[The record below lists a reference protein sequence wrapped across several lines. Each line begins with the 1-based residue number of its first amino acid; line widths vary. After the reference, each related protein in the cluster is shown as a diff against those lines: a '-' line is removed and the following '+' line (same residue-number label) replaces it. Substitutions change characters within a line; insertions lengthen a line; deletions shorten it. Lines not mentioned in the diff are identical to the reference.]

1 MCGICGTWDLSGHP
15 VDPELLH
22 AMRETVAHRGP
33 DDASAIMFDSRGGT
47 TTGPYRDVRPPHDD
61 GRDVLDVGFGHR
73 RLAIIDLASGDQPMA
88 SSDGSAWITYNGEVY
103 NYRELRADLVRAGHA
118 FRTECDTEVVLE
130 AYLEHGEDCAK
141 YLNGIFAFAIWDV
154 RKRSMFLARD
164 HYGIKPLYYCLQGR
178 RFYFSS
184 EVKAILADPR
194 VRRELDVDALNM
206 CLTFRHTPS
215 PWTLFAGIRKLE
227 PGQSMTVT
235 ADGITT
241 RRFFEGP
248 DPVDRSIG
256 EDEWVDR
263 LRAELD
269 EAVERQMVADVPIG
283 LSLSSGVDSTAMLAL
298 MSAHSSAPIQA
309 FTVGFGGKEDTSEI
323 EPARAA
329 AARFGADFH
338 SQVIEASDYEGF
350 MNRYMWHLEEPM
362 GNESA
367 AAYYF
372 VARMAQ
378 QLKIKVLLN
387 GQGADEAF
395 AGYQRYVS
403 AAYGRWLRWGAVPPL
418 KWLVPKVTGGS
429 ALGER
434 YQRMLPTVGAA
445 DEADRFLRTYS
456 IATPETLGR
465 LIGGDV
471 WRAVDRDLPLRYTR
485 EQLARAPQ
493 GTPLERMT
501 YVDARTSLPDNLLLC
516 EDKMAM
522 AASVEARV
530 PILDLELMDVA
541 ERIPGSFKLR
551 RLKNKYVHRKAVSKW
566 VGDEVA
572 ARPQIGFDNAMDLWL
587 RNQLHDRLSAIIR
600 TPDSFSA
607 NYLDPGAVG
616 AMLDE
621 HLSGRRDHQ
630 RMLFLVLSL
639 ESWHSVF
646 FQEDERVAEPAA
658 QR

>member
-1 MCGICGTWDLSGHP
+1 M
-15 VDPELLH
+15 
-22 AMRETVAHRGP
+22 
-33 DDASAIMFDSRGGT
+33 ASA
-47 TTGPYRDVRPPHDD
+47 
-61 GRDVLDVGFGHR
+61 
-73 RLAIIDLASGDQPMA
+73 
-88 SSDGSAWITYNGEVY
+88 DGSAWITYNGEVY
-103 NYRELRADLVRAGHA
+103 NYRELRDDLARRGHR
-118 FRTECDTEVVLE
+118 FRTECDTEVVLA
-130 AYLEHGEDCAK
+130 AYLEHGDDCPR

-154 RKRSMFLARD
+154 RDRSMFLARD
-164 HYGIKPLYYCLQGR
+164 HFGIKPLYYCLDGR
-178 RFYFSS
+178 RFYFAS
-184 EVKAILADPR
+184 EVKAILKDPR
-194 VRRELDVDALNM
+194 VRRELDLDALGM

-215 PWTLFAGIRKLE
+215 PWTLFAGISKLE
-227 PGQSMTVT
+227 PGHSLRVT
-235 ADGITT
+235 RDGVST
-241 RRFFEGP
+241 RRFFDGP
-248 DPVDRSIG
+248 DGVDRSTS

-263 LRAELD
+263 LRVELD
-269 EAVERQMVADVPIG
+269 EAVDRQMVADVPIG

-298 MSAHSSAPIQA
+298 MSEHSADPIQA

-338 SQVIEASDYEGF
+338 SQVIEAADYESF
-350 MNRYMWHLEEPM
+350 MGRYMWHLEEPM

-372 VARMAQ
+372 VARMAHE
-378 QLKIKVLLN
+378 LKIKVLLN

-418 KWLVPKVTGGS
+418 RWLVPRVAGGS

-434 YQRMLPTVGAA
+434 YQRMLATVGAV

-456 IATPETLGR
+456 IVTPETIEGLVR
-465 LIGGDV
+465 PDV
-471 WRAVDRDLPLRYTR
+471 LAGIDRDLPLRYTR
-485 EQLARAPQ
+485 SQLDRAPE

-530 PILDLELMDVA
+530 PMLDLELMAVA
-541 ERIPGSFKLR
+541 ERIPGKLKLR
-551 RLKNKYVHRKAVSKW
+551 GLKNKHVHRRAVSRW

-572 ARPQIGFDNAMDLWL
+572 SRPQVGFDNAMDLWL
-587 RNQLHDRLSAIIR
+587 RDQLHDRLDAIVR
-600 TPDSFSA
+600 SPDSFSA
-607 NYLDPGAVG
+607 TYLDPGAVR
-616 AMLDE
+616 ATLAE

-630 RMLFLVLSL
+630 RLLFLVLSL

-646 FQEDERVAEPAA
+646 FLEEEPAA
-658 QR
+658 PAAVGH

>member
-1 MCGICGTWDLSGHP
+1 MCGICGTWDLSGRP

-22 AMRETVAHRGP
+22 DMRQTVAHRGP
-33 DDASAIMFDSRGGT
+33 DDGSAIMFDSRGGA
-47 TTGPYRDVRPPHDD
+47 TTGPYRDVRPPD
-61 GRDVLDVGFGHR
+61 GDGGVFDVGFGHR
-73 RLAIIDLASGDQPMA
+73 RLSIIDLASGDQPMA

-103 NYRELRADLVRAGHA
+103 NYRELRADLARKGHS

-130 AYLEHGEDCAK
+130 AYREYGEDCAR
-141 YLNGIFAFAIWDV
+141 YLNGIFGFAIWDMD
-154 RKRSMFLARD
+154 KRSLFLARD
-164 HYGIKPLYYCLQGR
+164 HYGIKPLYYCSDGR
-178 RFYFSS
+178 RFYFAS
-184 EVKAILADPR
+184 EIKAILVDPR
-194 VRRELDVDALNM
+194 VPRELDVDALNM

-227 PGQSMTVT
+227 PGQSMTVSH
-235 ADGITT
+235 DGIRT

-248 DPVDRSIG
+248 GPVDRSAS
-256 EDEWVDR
+256 EEEWVDR
-263 LRAELD
+263 LRTELD
-269 EAVERQMVADVPIG
+269 EAVARQMVADVPIG

-298 MSAHSSAPIQA
+298 MSEHSSGPIQA
-309 FTVGFGGKEDTSEI
+309 FTVGFGGKESTSEI
-323 EPARAA
+323 EPARRAA
-329 AARFGADFH
+329 ERFGADFH
-338 SQVIEASDYEGF
+338 SQVIEASDYESF
-350 MNRYMWHLEEPM
+350 MGRYMWHLEEPM

-378 QLKIKVLLN
+378 QLEIKVLLN
-387 GQGADEAF
+387 GQGADEVF

-418 KWLVPKVTGGS
+418 RWLVPRVAGGS

-434 YQRMLPTVGAA
+434 YRRMLATVGAA

-456 IATPETLGR
+456 IATPETLAR
-465 LIGGDV
+465 LMSGGV
-471 WRAVDRDLPLRYTR
+471 LRGADRELPLRYTR
-485 EQLARAPQ
+485 AQLARAPA

-530 PILDLELMDVA
+530 PMLDLELMDVA
-541 ERIPGSFKLR
+541 ERIPGKLKLKG
-551 RLKNKYVHRKAVSKW
+551 LKNKYVHRRAVARW

-587 RNQLHDRLSAIIR
+587 RNQLHDRLSATIR
-600 TPDSFSA
+600 SPDSFSA
-607 NYLDPGAVG
+607 AYLDPHAVG
-616 AMLDE
+616 AILDE

-630 RMLFLVLSL
+630 RLLFLVLSL
-639 ESWHSVF
+639 ESWHAVF
-646 FQEDERVAEPAA
+646 FQEEKRVAESAA
-658 QR
+658 PR

>member
-1 MCGICGTWDLSGHP
+1 MCGICGTWDLSGAP

-22 AMRETVAHRGP
+22 EMRQTVAHRGP
-33 DDASAIMFDSRGGT
+33 DDGSAIMFDSRGGA
-47 TTGPYRDVRPPHDD
+47 TTGAYREVRPPVE
-61 GRDVLDVGFGHR
+61 GTYDVGFGHR
-73 RLAIIDLASGDQPMA
+73 RLSIIDLSSGDQPMA
-88 SSDGSAWITYNGEVY
+88 SSDGSAWITYNGEIY
-103 NYRELRADLVRAGHA
+103 NYRELRADLIAKGHT

-130 AYLEHGEDCAK
+130 AYLEYGEDCPRH
-141 YLNGIFAFAIWDV
+141 LNGIFGFAIWDM
-154 RKRSMFLARD
+154 RTRSLFLARD
-164 HYGIKPLYYCLQGR
+164 HFGIKPLYWCMDGR
-178 RFYFSS
+178 RFYFAS
-184 EVKAILADPR
+184 EVKAILADTR

-235 ADGITT
+235 REGVRT

-248 DPVDRSIG
+248 GPVDRSVS

-269 EAVERQMVADVPIG
+269 ESVARQMVADVPIG

-298 MSAHSSAPIQA
+298 MSKHSSGPIQA
-309 FTVGFGGKEDTSEI
+309 FTVGFGGKEETSEI
-323 EPARAA
+323 EPARLAA
-329 AARFGADFH
+329 ERYGADFH

-350 MNRYMWHLEEPM
+350 MSRYMWHLEEPM

-418 KWLVPKVTGGS
+418 RWLVPKMTGGS

-434 YQRMLPTVGAA
+434 YQRMLATVGAA

-456 IATPETLGR
+456 IATPETLGA
-465 LIGGDV
+465 LLNGGV
-471 WRAVDRDLPLRYTR
+471 LRGADRELPLRYTR
-485 EQLARAPQ
+485 EQLARAPE

-530 PILDLELMDVA
+530 PMLDLELMEIA
-541 ERIPGSFKLR
+541 ERIPGRLKLR
-551 RLKNKYVHRKAVSKW
+551 GLKNKYVHRKAVSKW

-587 RNQLHDRLSAIIR
+587 RNQLRDRLSA
-600 TPDSFSA
+600 TVASPDSFSA
-607 NYLDPGAVG
+607 TYLDPRAVQG
-616 AMLDE
+616 MLDE

-630 RMLFLVLSL
+630 RLLFLVLSL

-646 FQEDERVAEPAA
+646 FQEEERVAEPVAG
-658 QR
+658 R